1 MLSSSTKDS
10 GEYMK
15 DVTFLSHTS
24 VRGEQG
30 NARST
35 CLAGDLEEA
44 PGFGE
49 RRGER
54 QARGLQQSHRACPRS
69 TLAVLVWHDEVE
81 GPQRLGRGESDFAT
95 VSRIN

>member
-10 GEYMK
+10 GEDMK
-15 DVTFLSHTS
+15 DMTFLSHTS
-24 VRGEQG
+24 VRGEEG

-54 QARGLQQSHRACPRS
+54 Q
-69 TLAVLVWHDEVE
+69 
-81 GPQRLGRGESDFAT
+81 GRGAAAVPPGMPQEHAGCACLA
-95 VSRIN
+95 